1 MAQFRTLKILD
12 DTIGLRRISR
22 EQTVSGFD
30 LFTDAD
36 VPAREIPQLR
46 LAVPSPDHPA
56 ICARAFS
63 YTARPSGET
72 PEGLLFSDGITLG
85 EFCEKIQGTSSES
98 PLSGMALAPYL
109 SAFHSIWL
117 LLKRIESSGFTL
129 HEIRPHEIL
138 RQETAS
144 DAEWRIL
151 PTPNV
156 VPYHGQETCRRK
168 FMHWIH
174 KFPFPL
180 PLSMKV
186 LLHFAESSQW
196 NAWQNAALENGDLWT
211 PNVPSVPFHS
221 LKSDRK
227 GTQLTLSWGKE
238 EISSNSETLHLF
250 EMQPGKR
257 FPQNTPLL
265 PKDAL
270 TEFCGKE
277 FPISSGMNSVQ
288 LTLNGPQPLRL
299 CGIRILGSWARP
311 GRIFRVGGPEDVTF
325 FDIYRDEESLVLDL
339 DWPDQIDRAQIIAS
353 PKEFPAGPQLE
364 PDSDAEIR
372 VWFHDRFNPLIPKR
386 IPLAEF
392 TDWEQVFLRV
402 FSLAENEGKPI
413 FSLGQDPQS
422 RRKFLLRHE

>member
-12 DTIGLRRISR
+12 DSIGLRRISR

-30 LFTDAD
+30 LFIDAGAPSRK
-36 VPAREIPQLR
+36 VPQLR
-46 LAVPSPDHPA
+46 LAVPSPNHPD

-63 YTARPSGET
+63 HTVRPIGET
-72 PEGLLFSDGITLG
+72 PEGLLFSDGLTLG
-85 EFCEKIQGTSSES
+85 EFCEKIQDSSSEGL
-98 PLSGMALAPYL
+98 LSGTELAPFL
-109 SAFHSIWL
+109 SVFHSIWL
-117 LLKRIESSGFTL
+117 LLKRMESTGFTL

-138 RQETAS
+138 RQETGS

-151 PTPNV
+151 PTPNG

-168 FMHWIH
+168 FMRWIH
-174 KFPFPL
+174 ELQFTPPL
-180 PLSMKV
+180 TMKV
-186 LLHFAESSQW
+186 LQHFAESSQW

-211 PNVPSVPFHS
+211 PDVPSAPFHS
-221 LKSDRK
+221 LRSDRT
-227 GTQLTLSWGKE
+227 GTQLTLTWGKE
-238 EISSNSETLHLF
+238 EFSSNNGTLHLF
-250 EMQPGKR
+250 EMQTGKR

-265 PKDAL
+265 PKNAL
-270 TEFCGKE
+270 AEFCGKE
-277 FPISSGMNSVQ
+277 FPISSGVNSVQ
-288 LTLNGPQPLRL
+288 LALNGPQPLRL

-364 PDSDAEIR
+364 PGSDAEIR

-392 TDWEQVFLRV
+392 AGWDQVFLRV
-402 FSLAENEGKPI
+402 FSLAEDEGKPI

-422 RRKFLLRHE
+422 RRKIPLRHE